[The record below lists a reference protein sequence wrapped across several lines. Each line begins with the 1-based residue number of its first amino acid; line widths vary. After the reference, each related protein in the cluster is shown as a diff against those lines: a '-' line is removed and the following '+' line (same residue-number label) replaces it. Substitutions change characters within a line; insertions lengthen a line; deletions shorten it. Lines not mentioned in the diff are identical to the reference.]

1 VTWKLV
7 EDQPKI
13 FLATKQKRFEFLGML
28 ALLPP
33 YTSVLHAED
42 QTEAG
47 FVQRYDKTAT
57 GVC

>member
-1 VTWKLV
+1 MS
-7 EDQPKI
+7 
-13 FLATKQKRFEFLGML
+13 LATNQKRFAFLGRL

-33 YTSVLHAED
+33 YTAVLRAQD

-47 FVQRYDKTAT
+47 FVQQYDKTAT